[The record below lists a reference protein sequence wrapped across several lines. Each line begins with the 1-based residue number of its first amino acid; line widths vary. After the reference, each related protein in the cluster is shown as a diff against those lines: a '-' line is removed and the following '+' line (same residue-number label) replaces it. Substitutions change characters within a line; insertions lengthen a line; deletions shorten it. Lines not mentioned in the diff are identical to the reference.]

1 MSRMCGG
8 PVTGIGPL
16 AVLALAA
23 IAGVLPPGAGASAAE
38 KILRPDLAACTG
50 FTANDAAPFL
60 GVPPERVAAKAEKV
74 HATLWMCSFTAG
86 TADKTVAFSL
96 EITKDPKAAAA
107 AMERYRADLEI
118 AAGTAPFRDRLPKGA
133 WSEIGGD
140 GLGDENVW
148 TDVNGSFTARKGN
161 VTVQVT
167 QPGEKLDKIRVGKAV
182 LSKF

>member
-38 KILRPDLAACTG
+38 KILRPDLEACTG